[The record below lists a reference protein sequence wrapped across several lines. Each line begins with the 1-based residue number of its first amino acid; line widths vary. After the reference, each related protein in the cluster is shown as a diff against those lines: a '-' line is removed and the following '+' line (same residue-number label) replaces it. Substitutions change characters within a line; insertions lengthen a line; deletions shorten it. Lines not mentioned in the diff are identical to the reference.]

1 MLEIIK
7 AKPVDK
13 VVIEA
18 AFEAVCPI
26 DKSSDKYRAVV
37 EYVPSIDQ
45 STNLSTY
52 IELKSFKK
60 YLEEFKGVE
69 IYHEDLAA
77 KIASD
82 ICHVAKPRHVVVRL
96 QSEYLGMNVYVVK
109 ELTC

>member
-1 MLEIIK
+1 VLEVIK
-7 AKPVDK
+7 AKPVDR

-18 AFEAVCPI
+18 IFEAVCPI
-26 DKSSDKYRAVV
+26 DKSPDKYRVTV

-45 STNLSTY
+45 SSNLGTY
-52 IELKSFKK
+52 IELKSFRK
-60 YLEEFKGVE
+60 YLEGFRGVE

-82 ICHVAKPRHVVVRL
+82 ICRAAKPRHVVVRL
-96 QSEYLGMNVYVVK
+96 QSEYLGMNVHVVK